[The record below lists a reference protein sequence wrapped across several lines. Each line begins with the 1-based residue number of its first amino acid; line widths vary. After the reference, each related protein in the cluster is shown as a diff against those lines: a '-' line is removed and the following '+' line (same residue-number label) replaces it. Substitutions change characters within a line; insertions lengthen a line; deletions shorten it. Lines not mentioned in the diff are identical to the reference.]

1 MATVFNDLH
10 MTSSCRTAAKLLRKG
25 KLWNGMQKA
34 TAKQKTENWK
44 LKTKDSGQRDG
55 KQVNKITKSKMKQN
69 ETKLNR
75 KLQLAVG
82 SHRQSND
89 LQLCANLFASS
100 PRCRLHLPRSRPLL
114 VSAAPSRRTRAHHN
128 SERDSCPRQRHL
140 NVATLS
146 ARGGHEGRATFWWRW
161 DLSGITRSYP
171 CPALPRLIG
180 RSFRIRRRFDV
191 DEVIN
196 NSTARCRG

>member
-1 MATVFNDLH
+1 MECKRQQLN
-10 MTSSCRTAAKLLRKG
+10 RKL
-25 KLWNGMQKA
+25 
-34 TAKQKTENWK
+34 KTENSK

-100 PRCRLHLPRSRPLL
+100 PRCLLCLPRTRPLL

-128 SERDSCPRQRHL
+128 SERLLPRQRQRHL
-140 NVATLS
+140 QLQRRVVECPAVATKAAQHFDDAEICL
-146 ARGGHEGRATFWWRW
+146 ALPAAYHT
-161 DLSGITRSYP
+161 
-171 CPALPRLIG
+171 ALPRPATTDWSQFSHSPPI
-180 RSFRIRRRFDV
+180 
-191 DEVIN
+191 
-196 NSTARCRG
+196 

>member
-1 MATVFNDLH
+1 
-10 MTSSCRTAAKLLRKG
+10 
-25 KLWNGMQKA
+25 
-34 TAKQKTENWK
+34 
-44 LKTKDSGQRDG
+44 
-55 KQVNKITKSKMKQN
+55 MKQN

-100 PRCRLHLPRSRPLL
+100 PRCRLHLPRTRPLL

-146 ARGGHEGRATFWWRW
+146 APRW
-161 DLSGITRSYP
+161 PRRPRNILMTLRFVWHYPQLPEPPRSALAR
-171 CPALPRLIG
+171 PASPDWSQFSHSPPI
-180 RSFRIRRRFDV
+180 
-191 DEVIN
+191 
-196 NSTARCRG
+196 

>member
-1 MATVFNDLH
+1 MECKRQQLN
-10 MTSSCRTAAKLLRKG
+10 RKL
-25 KLWNGMQKA
+25 Q
-34 TAKQKTENWK
+34 TENSK

-100 PRCRLHLPRSRPLL
+100 PRCLLFLRTRPLL

-128 SERDSCPRQRHL
+128 SERLLPRQRHL
-140 NVATLS
+140 HLQLQRRDVECPAVATKAAQHFDDAEICL
-146 ARGGHEGRATFWWRW
+146 ALPAAYRT
-161 DLSGITRSYP
+161 
-171 CPALPRLIG
+171 ALPRPATTDWSQFSHSPPI
-180 RSFRIRRRFDV
+180 
-191 DEVIN
+191 
-196 NSTARCRG
+196 

>member
-1 MATVFNDLH
+1 
-10 MTSSCRTAAKLLRKG
+10 
-25 KLWNGMQKA
+25 
-34 TAKQKTENWK
+34 
-44 LKTKDSGQRDG
+44 
-55 KQVNKITKSKMKQN
+55 MKQN

-100 PRCRLHLPRSRPLL
+100 PRCPLHLPRTRPLL

-140 NVATLS
+140 QRRYVECPAVATKAAQHFDDAEICL
-146 ARGGHEGRATFWWRW
+146 ALPTATPPP
-161 DLSGITRSYP
+161 ST
-171 CPALPRLIG
+171 ALPRLIG

>member
-1 MATVFNDLH
+1 ME
-10 MTSSCRTAAKLLRKG
+10 C
-25 KLWNGMQKA
+25 
-34 TAKQKTENWK
+34 KTENSK

-100 PRCRLHLPRSRPLL
+100 PRCLLCLPRTRLLL

-128 SERDSCPRQRHL
+128 SERLTP
-140 NVATLS
+140 ATAS
-146 ARGGHEGRATFWWRW
+146 ASATATSRRWVPRGGHEGRATFWWRW
-161 DLSGITRSYP
+161 DLSGITRSLP
-171 CPALPRLIG
+171 HRPAPPSHDWLVAVFAFAADLTLMKWLTMPQHRAADTSVAI
-180 RSFRIRRRFDV
+180 V
-191 DEVIN
+191 
-196 NSTARCRG
+196 